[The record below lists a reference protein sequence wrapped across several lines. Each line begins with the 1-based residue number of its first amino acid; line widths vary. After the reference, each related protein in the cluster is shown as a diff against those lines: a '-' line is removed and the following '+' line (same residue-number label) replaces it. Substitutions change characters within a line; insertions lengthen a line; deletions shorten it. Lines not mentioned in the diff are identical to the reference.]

1 MEQIEQQTPQIEW
14 IHISDDMINNIGYAK
29 AKSNKSSHR
38 SHLSRFIK
46 NRYKHNIEYKMKS
59 VKVTRSTRGG
69 AHHKHEIHMT
79 QTAYNDLLQKTH
91 DLRVKPKHVKSHFV
105 YVMHNP
111 MYLHYGCNVY
121 KVGYSENVDRRVT
134 DYATG
139 YVEES
144 EIVYSKQVA
153 SRDCEMQLHK
163 LMDSYRIN
171 PNREFF
177 NCPLDRIIQFIE
189 TLPC

>member
-1 MEQIEQQTPQIEW
+1 MEQIEQQIPPIEW
-14 IHISDDMINNIGYAK
+14 IHVSDDMINNIGYAK
-29 AKSNKSSHR
+29 TKSNKSSHR
-38 SHLSRFIK
+38 SNLSRFIK
-46 NRYKHNIEYKMKS
+46 KRYKHNIEYKTTRVKS
-59 VKVTRSTRGG
+59 TKGG
-69 AHHKHEIHMT
+69 AHHKHEIYMT
-79 QTAYNDLLQKTH
+79 QIAYNDLLQKTN
-91 DLRVKPKHVKSHFV
+91 DLRTKPKHVKTHFI

-153 SRDCEMQLHK
+153 SRDCEMQVHK

-171 PNREFF
+171 SSREFF